1 MIQFSI
7 KNKLAIWL
15 LTFIVVVAG
24 IYAGVNMKKETLP
37 NFNYPVVTI
46 TTVYPGASPQE
57 VAEKVT
63 EPIET
68 SIKNLQGIKN
78 VISTSA
84 ANISSIQVEYE
95 DFDQDMDQAVNDI
108 KMEIDKIDLPE
119 NIEQPE
125 ISKIDINDFPI
136 LGLSVS
142 GENKTI
148 EKLTTAVEKGLIPK
162 LEGINGVYS
171 VQLAGQVIEEV
182 ELKWK
187 EDQLKK
193 YGLNPNV
200 VLEALQKNNLSAPVG
215 LFHIDQKM
223 KTVVIDGKRT
233 TLEDLKKMHIPL
245 SPTGPSVGAPT
256 QMASVPNLTLQDVAE
271 LKVVKKSE
279 SISRTDG
286 KQSIGIQIVKSADA
300 NTVEVVNRVKEEIQT
315 FEDNNDGYHVTTSFD
330 QGKPIEDSINQMLQK
345 AFLGAIFAIII
356 ILLFLRDVRS
366 TFIAVLSIPLSLLI
380 AILILGWLDI
390 SLNIMT
396 LGAMTVAI
404 GRVVDDSI
412 VVIENIYRR
421 LKLPTEKLR
430 GEALII
436 DATRE
441 MFIPIFSSTI
451 VTIAVFL
458 PLGFVTGPVGELFM
472 SFALTVVFA
481 LLASLLVAVTLVP
494 MLGYT
499 LFRRQLETTAEA
511 SSEDTEKNTSP
522 SRLALIYKKILT
534 WALDHKWITSGVAFL
549 VLAVS
554 LFLIPVIGV
563 SFIPTEEDKTLTI
576 SYNPLSSDP
585 DEKVEKVAQQVE
597 KYFDD
602 KRDVE
607 SVQYTVGG
615 NNPAHPTAKN
625 QLLFNVTYRE
635 DTLDFA
641 KKKEKVLS
649 DLRSIEPKGSWNF
662 QEMGVTQGHDQLTIF
677 VYGDELKQIQP
688 AVTKVINVLKKNDD
702 LREIKSSISEAYDQ
716 YTLSVDHKKLGQY
729 GLTTEQIAYH
739 LSVNGETPVLTT
751 VRHQNKELDVRIA
764 SNQEKY
770 KDVNELMNQKLMT
783 PTGQEVPLKEVVTV
797 SNGKVS
803 NQISKR
809 NDEIFAQVTAT
820 IKDKDV
826 SGVIA
831 DVKEEVDD
839 LEFPSGVKVEFGG
852 VSELINDSFQQLGY
866 SILAAIAIVYVLL
879 VLTFGGG
886 KAPFAILF
894 SLPFIVTG
902 ALIGLFVSG
911 ETISVSA
918 MIGVLMLIGIVVTNA
933 IVLIDRVIRKEKE
946 GYSTRQALIE
956 AGMTRLR
963 PILMTAIAT
972 IGALIPLAF
981 EMENGSGGLISKG
994 LAVTVIGG
1002 LTSSTLL
1009 TLVIVP
1015 IVYELVMKRKTQ
1027 QNQPA
1032 KQE

>member
-1 MIQFSI
+1 M
-7 KNKLAIWL
+7 
-15 LTFIVVVAG
+15 VVAG
-24 IYAGVNMKKETLP
+24 LYAGINMKMETLP

-46 TTVYPGASPQE
+46 TTIYPGASPQE

-63 EPIET
+63 EPIES
-68 SIKNLQGIKN
+68 SIKNIEGIKN

-95 DFDQDMDQAVNDI
+95 DFDQDMDQAVNDL
-108 KMEIDKIDLPE
+108 KMEIDKLSLPE

-125 ISKIDINDFPI
+125 ISKIDINDLPI

-142 GENKTI
+142 GENKSI
-148 EKLTTAVEKGLIPK
+148 EKLTTAVEEGLIPK
-162 LEGINGVYS
+162 LEGINGVFS
-171 VQLAGQVIEEV
+171 IELAGQIVEEV

-187 EDQLKK
+187 KDQLKR
-193 YGLNPNV
+193 YGLTPNV
-200 VLEALQKNNLSAPVG
+200 IMESLQKNNLSAPVG

-223 KTVVIDGKRT
+223 RTVVIDGKRT
-233 TLEDLKKMHIPL
+233 TLDDLKKMPISVQPTTVGTPPRQ
-245 SPTGPSVGAPT
+245 SPTL
-256 QMASVPNLTLQDVAE
+256 PNVTLQDVAD
-271 LKVVKKSE
+271 LTIVKKSK

-286 KQSIGIQIVKSADA
+286 KQSVGIQIIKSADA
-300 NTVEVVNRVKEEIQT
+300 NTVEVVNRVKEEIQK

-330 QGKPIEDSINQMLQK
+330 QGKPIEDSVSQMLHK

-366 TFIAVLSIPLSLLI
+366 TFIAVISIPLSLLI
-380 AILILGWLDI
+380 AILILYWLDI

-421 LKLPTEKLR
+421 LSLPDEKLR
-430 GEALII
+430 GKELII
-436 DATRE
+436 DATRQ

-494 MLGYT
+494 MLGYS
-499 LFRRQLETTAEA
+499 LFRKQLEDPSARKQKKAAT
-511 SSEDTEKNTSP
+511 
-522 SRLALIYKKILT
+522 SRLAILYKHVLT
-534 WALDHKWITSGVAFL
+534 WALDHKWIASGIA
-549 VLAVS
+549 VLLLGGS
-554 LFLIPVIGV
+554 LFLIPLIGV
-563 SFIPTEEDKTLTI
+563 SFIPAEEEKTLTI
-576 SYNPLSSDP
+576 SYTPVPSDP
-585 DEKVEKVAQQVE
+585 VEKVEKLAERVE
-597 KYFDD
+597 RYFDD

-615 NNPAHPTAKN
+615 EKPMNPTAKN
-625 QLLFNVTYRE
+625 QILFSVKYRE
-635 DTLDFA
+635 DTLDFSQ
-641 KKKEKVLS
+641 KKDKVLS
-649 DLRSIEPKGSWNF
+649 DLRSMEPKGSWNF
-662 QEMGVTQGHDQLTIF
+662 QEMGVTQGHDQLRIF
-677 VYGDELKQIQP
+677 VYGDNLKEIQP
-688 AVTKVINVLKKNDD
+688 AVAKVVDVLKDHD
-702 LREIKSSISEAYDQ
+702 QLDEVKSSISEAYDQ
-716 YTLSVDHKKLGQY
+716 YTLTVDHQKLRQY
-729 GLTTEQIAYH
+729 GLTTEQIAQY
-739 LSVNGETPVLTT
+739 LTVNGEAPIVTT
-751 VRHQNKELDVRIA
+751 VQHKGKELDVRA
-764 SNQEKY
+764 ATNQEKY
-770 KDVNELMNQKLMT
+770 KNVNELLNQTIMT
-783 PTGQEVPLKEVVTV
+783 PTGQEVRLKDVAKL
-797 SNGKVS
+797 SNGKAS
-803 NQISKR
+803 NQIFRR
-809 NDEIFAQVTAT
+809 NDELFAQVTAT

-826 SGVIA
+826 SGVINK
-831 DVKEEVDD
+831 VKKEVDD
-839 LEFPSGVKVEFGG
+839 LEFENGVKVEFGG
-852 VSELINDSFQQLGY
+852 VSELINDSFEQLGY
-866 SILAAIAIVYVLL
+866 SILAAVAIVYVLL
-879 VLTFGGG
+879 ILTFGGG

-902 ALIGLFVSG
+902 GLIGLFISG

-933 IVLIDRVIRKEKE
+933 IVLIDRVIRKEKD
-946 GYSTRQALIE
+946 GYTTRQALIE

-972 IGALIPLAF
+972 IGALLPLAF
-981 EMENGSGGLISKG
+981 EIENGSGGLISKA

-1015 IVYELVMKRKTQ
+1015 IVYELMMKKRSASEQ
-1027 QNQPA
+1027 SS
-1032 KQE
+1032 

>member
-1 MIQFSI
+1 MNKIIQFSI
-7 KNKLAIWL
+7 KNKLAIWI
-15 LTFIVVVAG
+15 LTLIVVVAG
-24 IYAGVNMKKETLP
+24 LYAGINMKMETLP

-46 TTVYPGASPQE
+46 TTIYPGASPQE

-63 EPIET
+63 EPIES
-68 SIKNLQGIKN
+68 SIKNIEGIKN

-95 DFDQDMDQAVNDI
+95 DFDQDMDQAVNDL
-108 KMEIDKIDLPE
+108 KMEIDKLSLPE

-125 ISKIDINDFPI
+125 ISKIDINDLPI

-142 GENKTI
+142 GENKSI
-148 EKLTTAVEKGLIPK
+148 EKLTTAVEEGLIPK
-162 LEGINGVYS
+162 LEGINGVFS
-171 VQLAGQVIEEV
+171 IELAGQIVEEV

-187 EDQLKK
+187 KDQLKR
-193 YGLNPNV
+193 YGLTPNV
-200 VLEALQKNNLSAPVG
+200 IMESLQKNNLSAPVG

-223 KTVVIDGKRT
+223 RTVVIDGKRT
-233 TLEDLKKMHIPL
+233 TLDDLKKMPISVQPTTVGTPPRQ
-245 SPTGPSVGAPT
+245 SPTL
-256 QMASVPNLTLQDVAE
+256 PNVTLQDVAD
-271 LKVVKKSE
+271 LTIVKKSK

-286 KQSIGIQIVKSADA
+286 KQSVGIQIIKSADA
-300 NTVEVVNRVKEEIQT
+300 NTVEVVNRVKEEIQK

-330 QGKPIEDSINQMLQK
+330 QGKPIEDSVSQMLHK

-366 TFIAVLSIPLSLLI
+366 TFIAVISIPLSLLI
-380 AILILGWLDI
+380 AILILYWLDI

-421 LKLPTEKLR
+421 LSLPDEKLR
-430 GEALII
+430 GKELII
-436 DATRE
+436 DATRQ

-494 MLGYT
+494 MLGYS
-499 LFRRQLETTAEA
+499 LFRKQLEDPSARKQKKAAT
-511 SSEDTEKNTSP
+511 
-522 SRLALIYKKILT
+522 SRLAILYKHVLT
-534 WALDHKWITSGVAFL
+534 WALDHKWIASGIA
-549 VLAVS
+549 VLLLGGS
-554 LFLIPVIGV
+554 LFLIPLIGV
-563 SFIPTEEDKTLTI
+563 SFIPAEEEKTLTI
-576 SYNPLSSDP
+576 SYTPVPSDP
-585 DEKVEKVAQQVE
+585 VEKVEKLAERVE
-597 KYFDD
+597 RYFDD

-615 NNPAHPTAKN
+615 EKPMNPTAKN
-625 QLLFNVTYRE
+625 QILFSVKYRE
-635 DTLDFA
+635 DTLDFSQ
-641 KKKEKVLS
+641 KKDKVLS
-649 DLRSIEPKGSWNF
+649 DLRSMEPKGSWNF
-662 QEMGVTQGHDQLTIF
+662 QEMGVTQGHDQLRIF
-677 VYGDELKQIQP
+677 VYGDNLKEIQP
-688 AVTKVINVLKKNDD
+688 AVAKVVDVLKDHD
-702 LREIKSSISEAYDQ
+702 QLDEVKSSISEAYDQ
-716 YTLSVDHKKLGQY
+716 YTLTVDHQKLRQY
-729 GLTTEQIAYH
+729 GLTTEQIAQY
-739 LSVNGETPVLTT
+739 LTVNGEAPIVTT
-751 VRHQNKELDVRIA
+751 VQHKGKELDVRA
-764 SNQEKY
+764 ATNQEKY
-770 KDVNELMNQKLMT
+770 KNVNELLNQTIMT
-783 PTGQEVPLKEVVTV
+783 PTGQEVRLKDVAKL
-797 SNGKVS
+797 SNGKAS
-803 NQISKR
+803 NQIFRR
-809 NDEIFAQVTAT
+809 NDELFAQVTAT

-826 SGVIA
+826 SGVINK
-831 DVKEEVDD
+831 VKKEVDD
-839 LEFPSGVKVEFGG
+839 LEFENGVKVEFGG
-852 VSELINDSFQQLGY
+852 VSELINDSFEQLGY
-866 SILAAIAIVYVLL
+866 SILAAVAIVYVLL
-879 VLTFGGG
+879 ILTFGGG

-902 ALIGLFVSG
+902 GLIGLFISG

-933 IVLIDRVIRKEKE
+933 IVLIDRVIRKEKD
-946 GYSTRQALIE
+946 GYTTRQALIE

-972 IGALIPLAF
+972 IGALLPLAF
-981 EMENGSGGLISKG
+981 EIENGSGGLISKA

-1015 IVYELVMKRKTQ
+1015 IVYELMMKKRSASEQ
-1027 QNQPA
+1027 SS
-1032 KQE
+1032 

>member
-1 MIQFSI
+1 LNKIIQFSI
-7 KNKLAIWL
+7 KNKLAIWI
-15 LTFIVVVAG
+15 LTLIVVVAG
-24 IYAGVNMKKETLP
+24 LYAGINMKMETLP

-46 TTVYPGASPQE
+46 TTIYPGASPQE

-63 EPIET
+63 EPIES
-68 SIKNLQGIKN
+68 SIKNIEGIKN

-95 DFDQDMDQAVNDI
+95 DFDQDMDQAVNDL
-108 KMEIDKIDLPE
+108 KMEIDKLSLPE

-125 ISKIDINDFPI
+125 ISKIDINDLPI

-142 GENKTI
+142 GENKSI
-148 EKLTTAVEKGLIPK
+148 EKLTTAVEEGLIPK
-162 LEGINGVYS
+162 LEGINGVFS
-171 VQLAGQVIEEV
+171 IELAGQIVEEV

-187 EDQLKK
+187 KDQLKR
-193 YGLNPNV
+193 YGLTPNV
-200 VLEALQKNNLSAPVG
+200 IMESLQKNNLSAPVG

-223 KTVVIDGKRT
+223 RTVVIDGKRT
-233 TLEDLKKMHIPL
+233 TLDDLKKMPISVQPTTVGTPPRQ
-245 SPTGPSVGAPT
+245 SPTL
-256 QMASVPNLTLQDVAE
+256 PNVTLQDVAD
-271 LKVVKKSE
+271 LTIVKKSK

-286 KQSIGIQIVKSADA
+286 KQSVGIQIIKSADA
-300 NTVEVVNRVKEEIQT
+300 NTVEVVNRVKEEIQK

-330 QGKPIEDSINQMLQK
+330 QGKPIEDSVSQMLHK

-366 TFIAVLSIPLSLLI
+366 TFIAVISIPLSLLI
-380 AILILGWLDI
+380 AILILYWLDI

-421 LKLPTEKLR
+421 LSLPDEKLR
-430 GEALII
+430 GKELII
-436 DATRE
+436 DATRQ

-494 MLGYT
+494 MLGYS
-499 LFRRQLETTAEA
+499 LFRKQLEDPSARKQKKAAT
-511 SSEDTEKNTSP
+511 
-522 SRLALIYKKILT
+522 SRLAILYKHVLT
-534 WALDHKWITSGVAFL
+534 WALDHKWIASGIA
-549 VLAVS
+549 VLLLGGS
-554 LFLIPVIGV
+554 LFLIPLIGV
-563 SFIPTEEDKTLTI
+563 SFIPAEEEKTLTI
-576 SYNPLSSDP
+576 SYTPVPSDP
-585 DEKVEKVAQQVE
+585 VEKVEKLAERVE
-597 KYFDD
+597 RYFDD

-615 NNPAHPTAKN
+615 EKPMNPTAKN
-625 QLLFNVTYRE
+625 QILFSVKYRE
-635 DTLDFA
+635 DTLDFSQ
-641 KKKEKVLS
+641 KKDKVLS
-649 DLRSIEPKGSWNF
+649 DLRSMEPKGSWNF
-662 QEMGVTQGHDQLTIF
+662 QEMGVTQGHDQLRIF
-677 VYGDELKQIQP
+677 VYGDNLKEIQP
-688 AVTKVINVLKKNDD
+688 AVAKVVDILKDHD
-702 LREIKSSISEAYDQ
+702 QLDEVKSSISEAYDQ
-716 YTLSVDHKKLGQY
+716 YTLTVDHQKLRQY
-729 GLTTEQIAYH
+729 GLTTEQIAQY
-739 LSVNGETPVLTT
+739 LTVNGEAPIVTT
-751 VRHQNKELDVRIA
+751 VQHKGKELDVRA
-764 SNQEKY
+764 ATNQEKY
-770 KDVNELMNQKLMT
+770 KNVNELLNQTIMT
-783 PTGQEVPLKEVVTV
+783 PTGQEVRLKDVAKL
-797 SNGKVS
+797 SNGKAS
-803 NQISKR
+803 NQIFRR
-809 NDEIFAQVTAT
+809 NDELFAQVTAT

-826 SGVIA
+826 SGVINK
-831 DVKEEVDD
+831 VKKEVDD
-839 LEFPSGVKVEFGG
+839 LEFENGVKVEFGG
-852 VSELINDSFQQLGY
+852 VSELINDSFEQLGY
-866 SILAAIAIVYVLL
+866 SILAAVAIVYVLL
-879 VLTFGGG
+879 ILTFGGG

-902 ALIGLFVSG
+902 GLIGLFISG

-933 IVLIDRVIRKEKE
+933 IVLIDRVIRKEKD
-946 GYSTRQALIE
+946 GYTTRQALIE

-972 IGALIPLAF
+972 IGALLPLAF
-981 EMENGSGGLISKG
+981 EIENGSGGLISKA

-1015 IVYELVMKRKTQ
+1015 IVYELMMKKRSASEQ
-1027 QNQPA
+1027 SS
-1032 KQE
+1032 

>member
-1 MIQFSI
+1 MNKIIQFSI
-7 KNKLAIWL
+7 KNKLAIWI
-15 LTFIVVVAG
+15 LTLIVVVAG
-24 IYAGVNMKKETLP
+24 LYAGINMKMETLP

-46 TTVYPGASPQE
+46 TTIYPGASPQE

-63 EPIET
+63 EPIES
-68 SIKNLQGIKN
+68 SIKNIEGIKN

-95 DFDQDMDQAVNDI
+95 DFDQDMDQAVNDL
-108 KMEIDKIDLPE
+108 KMEIDKLSLPE

-125 ISKIDINDFPI
+125 ISKIDINDLPI

-142 GENKTI
+142 GENKSI
-148 EKLTTAVEKGLIPK
+148 EKLTTAVEEGLIPK
-162 LEGINGVYS
+162 LEGINGVFS
-171 VQLAGQVIEEV
+171 IELAGQIVEEV

-187 EDQLKK
+187 KDQLKR
-193 YGLNPNV
+193 YGLTPNV
-200 VLEALQKNNLSAPVG
+200 IMESLQKNNLSAPVG

-223 KTVVIDGKRT
+223 RTVVIDGKRT
-233 TLEDLKKMHIPL
+233 TLDDLKKMPISVQPTTVGTPPRQ
-245 SPTGPSVGAPT
+245 SPTL
-256 QMASVPNLTLQDVAE
+256 PNVTLQDVAD
-271 LKVVKKSE
+271 LTIVKKSK

-286 KQSIGIQIVKSADA
+286 KQSVGIQIIKSADA
-300 NTVEVVNRVKEEIQT
+300 NTVEVVNRVKEEIQK

-330 QGKPIEDSINQMLQK
+330 QGKPIEDSVSQMLHK

-366 TFIAVLSIPLSLLI
+366 TFIAVISIPLSLLI
-380 AILILGWLDI
+380 AILILYWLDI

-421 LKLPTEKLR
+421 LSLPDEKLR
-430 GEALII
+430 GKELII
-436 DATRE
+436 DATRQ

-494 MLGYT
+494 MLGYS
-499 LFRRQLETTAEA
+499 LFRKQLEDPSARKQKKAAT
-511 SSEDTEKNTSP
+511 
-522 SRLALIYKKILT
+522 SRLAILYKHVLT
-534 WALDHKWITSGVAFL
+534 WALDHKWIASGIA
-549 VLAVS
+549 VLLLGGS
-554 LFLIPVIGV
+554 LFLIPLIGV
-563 SFIPTEEDKTLTI
+563 SFIPAEEEKTLTI
-576 SYNPLSSDP
+576 SYTPVPSDP
-585 DEKVEKVAQQVE
+585 VEKVEKLAERVE
-597 KYFDD
+597 RYFDD

-615 NNPAHPTAKN
+615 EKPMNPTAKN
-625 QLLFNVTYRE
+625 QILFSVKYRE
-635 DTLDFA
+635 DTLDFSQ
-641 KKKEKVLS
+641 KKDKVLS
-649 DLRSIEPKGSWNF
+649 DLRSMEPKGSWNF
-662 QEMGVTQGHDQLTIF
+662 QEMGVTQGHDQLRIF
-677 VYGDELKQIQP
+677 VYGDNLKEIQP
-688 AVTKVINVLKKNDD
+688 AVAKVVDILKDHD
-702 LREIKSSISEAYDQ
+702 QLDEVKSSISEAYDQ
-716 YTLSVDHKKLGQY
+716 YTLTVDHQKLRQY
-729 GLTTEQIAYH
+729 GLTTEQIAQY
-739 LSVNGETPVLTT
+739 LTVNGEAPIVTT
-751 VRHQNKELDVRIA
+751 VQHKGKELDVRA
-764 SNQEKY
+764 ATNQEKY
-770 KDVNELMNQKLMT
+770 KNVNELLNQTIMT
-783 PTGQEVPLKEVVTV
+783 PTGQEVRLKDVAKL
-797 SNGKVS
+797 SNGKAS
-803 NQISKR
+803 NQIFRR
-809 NDEIFAQVTAT
+809 NDELFAQVTAT

-826 SGVIA
+826 SGVINK
-831 DVKEEVDD
+831 VKKEVDD
-839 LEFPSGVKVEFGG
+839 LEFENGVKVEFGG
-852 VSELINDSFQQLGY
+852 VSELINDSFEQLGY
-866 SILAAIAIVYVLL
+866 SILAAVAIVYVLL
-879 VLTFGGG
+879 ILTFGGG

-902 ALIGLFVSG
+902 GLIGLFISG

-933 IVLIDRVIRKEKE
+933 IVLIDRVIRKEKD
-946 GYSTRQALIE
+946 GYTTRQALIE

-972 IGALIPLAF
+972 IGALLPLAF
-981 EMENGSGGLISKG
+981 EIENGSGGLISKA

-1015 IVYELVMKRKTQ
+1015 IVYELMMKKRSASEQ
-1027 QNQPA
+1027 SS
-1032 KQE
+1032 

>member
-1 MIQFSI
+1 MKKLIQFSI
-7 KNKLAIWL
+7 KNKLAIWIF
-15 LTFIVVVAG
+15 TIIVVVTG
-24 IYAGVNMKKETLP
+24 LYAGVNMKMETLP

-46 TTVYPGASPQE
+46 TTIYPGASPQE

-68 SIKNLQGIKN
+68 NIKNLEGVKN

-84 ANISSIQVEYE
+84 ANISSIQVEYD
-95 DFDQDMDQAVNDI
+95 DFDQDMDQAVNDL
-108 KMEIDKIDLPE
+108 KMEIDKISLPE

-142 GENKTI
+142 GENKSI
-148 EKLTTAVEKGLIPK
+148 EKLTTAVEKGLVPK

-171 VQLAGQVIEEV
+171 IELAGQIAEEV

-187 EDQLKK
+187 EDQLKR
-193 YGLNPNV
+193 YGLAPHV
-200 VLEALQKNNLSAPVG
+200 VMEALQKNNLSAPVG

-233 TLEDLKKMHIPL
+233 TLDDLKKIQIN
-245 SPTGPSVGAPT
+245 STGPSVGTPT
-256 QMASVPNLTLQDVAE
+256 QSPSAANLTLQDVAE
-271 LKVVKKSE
+271 LNVVKKSKT
-279 SISRTDG
+279 ISRTDG
-286 KQSIGIQIVKSADA
+286 KQSIGIQIRKTANA
-300 NTVEVVNRVKEEIQT
+300 NTVEVVNRVKEEIQK

-330 QGKPIEDSINQMLQK
+330 QGKPIEDSVTQMLHK
-345 AFLGAIFAIII
+345 ALLGAVFAIII

-380 AILILGWLDI
+380 AILILYWMDI

-421 LKLPTEKLR
+421 LSLPKERLK
-430 GEALII
+430 GKELII
-436 DATRE
+436 EATRE

-481 LLASLLVAVTLVP
+481 LTASLLVAVTLVP
-494 MLGYT
+494 MLGYS
-499 LFRRQLETTAEA
+499 LFRKRLENSSNQKEKEA
-511 SSEDTEKNTSP
+511 TP
-522 SRLALIYKKILT
+522 SRLAIFYRKILV
-534 WALDHKWITSGVAFL
+534 WALNHKWIASGVAVLLL
-549 VLAVS
+549 VGS
-554 LFLIPVIGV
+554 LFLIPIIGV
-563 SFIPTEEDKTLTI
+563 SFIPAEEEKTLTI
-576 SYNPLSSDP
+576 SYNPVPSDP
-585 DEKVEKVAQQVE
+585 IEKVEKVAKRVE
-597 KYFDD
+597 DYFDN

-607 SVQYTVGG
+607 SVQYTVGDEKPL
-615 NNPAHPTAKN
+615 NPTAKN
-625 QLLFNVTYRE
+625 QVLFNVKYRE
-635 DTLDFA
+635 DTLDFSR
-641 KKKEKVLS
+641 KKEEVLS
-649 DLRSIEPKGSWNF
+649 DLRSIEPKGTWNF
-662 QEMGVTQGHDQLTIF
+662 QKMGVTQGHDQLTIF
-677 VYGDELKQIQP
+677 IYGDEIKQIQP
-688 AVTKVINVLKKNDD
+688 AVSDVIDILKKEDKLN
-702 LREIKSSISEAYDQ
+702 EIKSSISEAYEQ
-716 YTLSVDHKKLGQY
+716 YTLSVDHKKLAQY
-729 GLTTEQIAYH
+729 GLTTEQIAQH
-739 LSVNGETPVLTT
+739 LAINGEAPVLTT
-751 VRHQNKELDVRIA
+751 VKHQGKELDVRVA
-764 SNQEKY
+764 SNKENY
-770 KDVNELMNQKLMT
+770 KNVNELMNRSILT
-783 PTGQEVPLKEVVTV
+783 PTGQEVLLKDVAKVT
-797 SNGKVS
+797 NGKVS
-803 NQISKR
+803 DQISRR

-831 DVKEEVDD
+831 DVKKEVDD
-839 LEFPSGVKVEFGG
+839 LELPSGVKVEFGG
-852 VSELINDSFQQLGY
+852 VSELINDSFEQLGY

-902 ALIGLFVSG
+902 GLIGLFVSG

-933 IVLIDRVIRKEKE
+933 IVLVDRVIRKEKE

-1015 IVYELVMKRKTQ
+1015 IVYELIMRNKQTKPVNQ
-1027 QNQPA
+1027 Q
-1032 KQE
+1032 